1 MRLVVRRLGRIKLML
16 VITAIS
22 VVMAVALNLIFSFLF
37 ETGAPV
43 VQSIVRAAVIPL
55 FIAPLVSWYLLGLL
69 IDLDQLEAKMN
80 KLATYDD
87 LTGLY
92 NRRALFKSCH
102 LLHRLA
108 VRTKETYCVVIV
120 DLDFFKKINDQYGHA
135 AGDQVLKSFGQILK
149 RVTRDCDLAG
159 RMGGEEFC
167 IYLSNTQQAQVEK
180 IISRLKTEIEDNYPV
195 FESTTITYTISLGVA
210 ENQNAAELGFEEV
223 LNRADIALYEA
234 KNSGRNR
241 SVSFNSELQR

>member
-16 VITAIS
+16 LITAIS

-37 ETGAPV
+37 DTDAPLL
-43 VQSIVRAAVIPL
+43 QSIIRAAVIPL

-69 IDLDQLEAKMN
+69 IDLDQLEAEMN

-108 VRTKETYCVVIV
+108 VRTKETYCVVII

-135 AGDQVLKSFGQILK
+135 AGDQVLKSFGLILK

-167 IYLSNTQQAQVEK
+167 IYLSNTKQVQVEPIVK
-180 IISRLKTEIEDNYPV
+180 RLNKEIQNNLPNYDG
-195 FESTTITYTISLGVA
+195 TQINYTISLGVA
-210 ENQNAAELGFEEV
+210 ENRPDLEMSFEDI
-223 LNRADIALYEA
+223 LKKADIALYEA

-241 SVSFNSELQR
+241 SVFFQH